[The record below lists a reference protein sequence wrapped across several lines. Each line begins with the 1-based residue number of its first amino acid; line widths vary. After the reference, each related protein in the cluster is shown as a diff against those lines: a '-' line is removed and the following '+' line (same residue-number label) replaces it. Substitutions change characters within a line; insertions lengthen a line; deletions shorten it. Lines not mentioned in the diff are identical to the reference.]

1 MQDLRGEIQKIAKFL
16 GKTLTEDQLV
26 KLTEHLRFDNFAK
39 NETVNCEI
47 GKEIGLMN
55 NSGNFIRKGINV
67 SSGALDCRCCAYR
80 REMFFFARSR

>member
-1 MQDLRGEIQKIAKFL
+1 MLTQDLRGGIVKISEFL
-16 GKTLTEDQLV
+16 GKPLSEDQLT

-55 NSGNFIRKGINV
+55 NSGNFIRKGILSQPIYPV
-67 SSGALDCRCCAYR
+67 LYWR
-80 REMFFFARSR
+80 